1 MIIIKNRSSYVE
13 VIEGTSTIFCKN
25 KPSNKGG
32 ITSRLLAALGIVGT
46 GVYHLSFHK
55 ENATCYFVRLNELD
69 ARFVHQAE
77 EADNI
82 VFNLQ
87 VADKEVIK
95 IL

>member
-13 VIEGTSTIFCKN
+13 VIEGTSTIFRKN
-25 KPSNKGG
+25 KPSNRGG
-32 ITSRLLAALGIVGT
+32 VTSRLLSALGIVGT
-46 GVYHLSFHK
+46 GVYHVSFNK
-55 ENATCYFVRLNELD
+55 EKATCFFIRLNELD

-87 VADKEVIK
+87 LVDKEVTK